1 MEKIEETQSS
11 LMSLIDKDWSRSF
24 SETLEDIISK
34 HERSSHSNNV
44 HQYVENFPFAGYCR
58 VDRSSPIWDALKRD
72 LAKEFKELEANWERG
87 TNSRLQTFITS
98 TININWSKIEGCTA
112 RCPIC
117 KAKCELPEGDHT
129 HETPTHILA
138 AFGGF
143 YYVGT
148 REACLVVCS
157 EVDARDKGNW
167 WSRFV
172 TSFVPINELMQ
183 ANQPK
188 WKPLSFGQV
197 QEEKARNMRYIWWH
211 LRKELCEKYNII
223 DSTPNNWERYAR

>member
-1 MEKIEETQSS
+1 
-11 LMSLIDKDWSRSF
+11 MSLIDKDWSRSF

-87 TNSRLQTFITS
+87 TNSRLQTFITN

-129 HETPTHILA
+129 HETSTHILA
-138 AFGGF
+138 AFGGCND
-143 YYVGT
+143 VNT
-148 REACLVVCS
+148 HEAVLIVCS
-157 EVDARDKGNW
+157 EVDARDKGKW
-167 WSRFV
+167 RSRFM
-172 TSFVPINELMQ
+172 TSLVPINELMQ

-197 QEEKARNMRYIWWH
+197 QEEKARNMKHMWWH
-211 LRKELCEKYNII
+211 LRKELCEKYDMI
-223 DSTPNNWERYAR
+223 DSTLNDWERYVR